1 MKISWLYNPFIQI
14 AGTGSLWWGLLL
26 MLVTAFLGGL
36 NNVHYDGVIDIH
48 AGMPAPLTFFILESI
63 VSWLLFSV
71 FLLIAAKVLSQSK
84 VRAIDIFG
92 TQALARY
99 PYFLISLISFIP
111 YFHFEFTGMPDLSA
125 SLIIFGLISL
135 VFTIWTV
142 ILMYNAYSVSANLKG
157 TKAVVSFIVALVI
170 AEVLFKIILINS
182 YSSVLRFINSIQL

>member
-1 MKISWLYNPFIQI
+1 MKITWLYNPFIKI
-14 AGTGSLWWGLLL
+14 AGTSSLLWGLLIL
-26 MLVTAFLGGL
+26 LITVFLGGL

-84 VRAIDIFG
+84 VRGIDIFG

-99 PYFLISLISFIP
+99 PYLIISLISFIP

-157 TKAVVSFIVALVI
+157 AKAVFSFIVALVS
-170 AEVLFKIILINS
+170 AEVLFKIIFVNS
-182 YSSVLRFINSIQL
+182 YKTVLQYIN